1 MTFFL
6 MLLLH
11 IKESALWPWWLST
24 AVSSLRRLRW
34 EDHKSQASL
43 GYIARPGLKNIYIL
57 LCSIFL

>member
-43 GYIARPGLKNIYIL
+43 GYIARPGLRKL
-57 LCSIFL
+57 